1 MNGFAIEIGC
11 EVRVAE
17 ETWHGAI
24 VPEFKANVHTL
35 DRDEKGPILAVKTT
49 GRTKEEHLVRPGSVT
64 ITRGI
69 IPSDEVVAPPEG

>member
-1 MNGFAIEIGC
+1 MNGFAIEVGC
-11 EVRVAE
+11 QVQVAE

-35 DRDEKGPILAVKTT
+35 DSDEKGPIIAVKTT
-49 GRTKEEHLVRPGSVT
+49 GRKKEERLVRPGSVT

-69 IPSDEVVAPPEG
+69 IPSDEVAHPEG